1 MRILLVTAAAMI
13 APASAAAPPAP
24 TTSKIEPAKAPDRP
38 KAECRTSTVHQAS
51 PFNRADPV
59 RPRKLGELPPA
70 TGYKAVYRT
79 IDGCEVP
86 MTVAEYQRAPGR

>member
-1 MRILLVTAAAMI
+1 MRILLVAAAAMI
-13 APASAAAPPAP
+13 APASTAAPPAP
-24 TTSKIEPAKAPDRP
+24 TEPTAAQTKP
-38 KAECRTSTVHQAS
+38 KAECRTSSVHQAS

-59 RPRKLGELPPA
+59 QPRNLNELPPA

-86 MTVAEYQRAPGR
+86 LTVVEYQRASGR

>member
-1 MRILLVTAAAMI
+1 MRILLVAAVALI

-24 TTSKIEPAKAPDRP
+24 SGAAPATLQAKP
-38 KAECRTSTVHQAS
+38 ECRTSAVHQAS

-79 IDGCEVP
+79 VDGCEVP
-86 MTVAEYQRAPGR
+86 MTVVEYQRASGR

>member
-1 MRILLVTAAAMI
+1 MRILLVAAAALI
-13 APASAAAPPAP
+13 APASAAAPPAQVEP
-24 TTSKIEPAKAPDRP
+24 TAAQTKP
-38 KAECRTSTVHQAS
+38 KAECRTSSVHQAS

-59 RPRKLGELPPA
+59 RPQKLNELPQA

-86 MTVAEYQRAPGR
+86 MTVVEYQRASGR

>member
-1 MRILLVTAAAMI
+1 MRILLVAAAALI

-24 TTSKIEPAKAPDRP
+24 TTQVDAKA
-38 KAECRTSTVHQAS
+38 KCRTSSVHQAS

>member
-1 MRILLVTAAAMI
+1 MRILLVAAAAMI
-13 APASAAAPPAP
+13 VPASAVAPPASP
-24 TTSKIEPAKAPDRP
+24 ATAKATP
-38 KAECRTSTVHQAS
+38 KAECRTTSVHQAS

-59 RPRKLGELPPA
+59 RPRKLNELPPA

-86 MTVAEYQRAPGR
+86 LTVVEYQRTSGR

>member
-1 MRILLVTAAAMI
+1 MRILLVAAAAII
-13 APASAAAPPAP
+13 APASAAAPPASVEP
-24 TTSKIEPAKAPDRP
+24 TAAQMKP
-38 KAECRTSTVHQAS
+38 KAECRTSSVHQAS

-59 RPRKLGELPPA
+59 RPRNLGELPPA

-86 MTVAEYQRAPGR
+86 LTVVEYQRAQGR